1 MASRLDPFFSTL
13 FEQLNEQGLSY
24 RTVCNQLLDK
34 GIEIS
39 PQALRSWHLRRARKI
54 ASRAQQRVDTGSCQE
69 QVIAAA
75 LRQRPAAIAMQS
87 LATAGMPGVRKI
99 SKPSQLQSQIEA
111 EERQL
116 LTQQIG
122 GQTCYPV
129 RRKAAPVSHG
139 QEFFTKAVWL
149 TSKDPK

>member
-1 MASRLDPFFSTL
+1 MASRLDPFFATL
-13 FEQLNEQGLSY
+13 FEQLNGQGLSY

-54 ASRAQQRVDTGSCQE
+54 ASRAQQRMHAGSCQE

-75 LRQRPAAIAMQS
+75 PVQRPAAIAMQS
-87 LATAGMPGVRKI
+87 LATAAMAADRKI
-99 SKPSQLQSQIEA
+99 AKPSQLQSQIEA

-116 LTQQIG
+116 LTQQIS
-122 GQTCYPV
+122 GQTRYPV
-129 RRKAAPVSHG
+129 RRKATSVLHG
-139 QEFFTKAVWL
+139 QDFFTKAAWL
-149 TSKDPK
+149 SSKDSK